1 MAEILNDLIEE
12 EGTPIEEL
20 AQEEPQVEQ
29 QEVTIEDAIPEKF
42 KGKSAKDIADSY
54 TNLEREYGKKAQ
66 EIGELRKL
74 TDQILKQQIDQTQHK
89 ETPEPEI
96 EDADFFVDPQ
106 KAVQRAIEN
115 HPKIKQYEQQAALA
129 QRQANLERFA
139 AKHSDYEDV
148 LKEDEFQ
155 KWVGSSPVR
164 QKLFAQANSNYDFE
178 AADEIFGQYKERK
191 QLIAGAKQQFTDN
204 REAALKASSVPSG
217 NSSAESG
224 KKVYRRTDLIRLKM
238 TDPNRYEALS
248 DEIQKAY
255 AEGRVK

>member
-12 EGTPIEEL
+12 EGTPVEEL
-20 AQEEPQVEQ
+20 QETPEHVE
-29 QEVTIEDAIPEKF
+29 EVKEEEVIPEKF
-42 KGKSAKDIADSY
+42 KGKSAKDIAESY
-54 TNLEREYGKKAQ
+54 INLEREYGKKAQ

-74 TDQILKQQIDQTQHK
+74 TDQILQQQITQTTSK
-89 ETPEPEI
+89 ETPKEEVI

-115 HPKIKQYEQQAALA
+115 HPKIKQYEQQTVLA

-139 AKHSDYEDV
+139 AKHSDYQEVLQEED
-148 LKEDEFQ
+148 FQ
-155 KWVGSSPVR
+155 KWVSSSPVR

-178 AADEIFGQYKERK
+178 VADELFGQYKERK
-191 QLIAGAKQQFTDN
+191 QLINGAKQQHADN
-204 REAALKASSVPSG
+204 REAALKASSVPAG
-217 NSSAESG
+217 NNRAETS
-224 KKVYRRTDLIRLKM
+224 KKVYRRSDLIRLKM

-248 DEIQKAY
+248 EEIQKAY